1 LLDSQS
7 QKYPQVFIDL
17 KVLVIAPRSPSTLKI
32 YFSENYLMKAL
43 SALALGTACSISL
56 SFVATVQPAAAFT
69 IGYFTDFNELTT
81 APAAPINQAGFT
93 PVQITDIST
102 FDLNTIDSLLVN
114 ESNNSGLSSGLS
126 SRLAD
131 IESWVRGGGSFIV
144 HDRFVAAT
152 EGVPQSNPF
161 LIGAPSTLV
170 EREFTNGADLDL
182 IPMNNTLVTNGG
194 GPGGAINNLT
204 LDGGNFSN
212 HGFALAGTL
221 PVGATGIL
229 SAGPDPNR
237 VAAFSYG
244 LGSGSVYY
252 STIPLDFYLEGFGP
266 NPLQEAFTTVYS
278 PNVAAYVQSLQEPT
292 PVPEPASVLGVLA
305 VSALG
310 AGSVRKRKQK
320 QTA

>member
-1 LLDSQS
+1 
-7 QKYPQVFIDL
+7 
-17 KVLVIAPRSPSTLKI
+17 
-32 YFSENYLMKAL
+32 MKAL

-114 ESNNSGLSSGLS
+114 ESNNSGLSPALSG
-126 SRLAD
+126 RLGD

-144 HDRFVAAT
+144 HDRFVT
-152 EGVPQSNPF
+152 NDFNDPQPNPF
-161 LIGAPSTLV
+161 LIGAAGTLV
-170 EREFTNGADLDL
+170 DRDFTDDDDLDL
-182 IPMNNTLVTNGG
+182 IPMSNTLVTNGG
-194 GPGGAINNLT
+194 GPGGAIDNLT
-204 LDGGNFSN
+204 LDRGTSSS

-221 PVGATGIL
+221 PLGATGIL
-229 SAGPDPNR
+229 SAGPDPNK

-244 LGSGSVYY
+244 LDSGFVYY
-252 STIPLDFYLEGFGP
+252 STIPLDYYLEGSGT
-266 NPLQEAFTTVYS
+266 NPPRDQFNMLYA
-278 PNVAAYVQSLQEPT
+278 PNVVAYVQSLQEPT
-292 PVPEPASVLGVLA
+292 PVPEPASVLGVLT
-305 VSALG
+305 VGALG